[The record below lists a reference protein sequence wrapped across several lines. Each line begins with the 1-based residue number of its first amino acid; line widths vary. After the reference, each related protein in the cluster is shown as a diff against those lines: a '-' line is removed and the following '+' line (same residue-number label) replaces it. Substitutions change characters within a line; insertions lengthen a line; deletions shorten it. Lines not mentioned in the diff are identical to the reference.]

1 MKCNLNVYVF
11 REKERVPLLSKH
23 TCTPTGFCTNIVG
36 RDLHAA
42 ARVNDPGCGAA
53 FIAVVFALRAAINT
67 DRLSPPELC
76 LQHYAHYLSFTESA
90 WRRLETP

>member
-1 MKCNLNVYVF
+1 MKRNLNVYVF
-11 REKERVPLLSKH
+11 KEKGRVSFKLKPI
-23 TCTPTGFCTNIVG
+23 CTPTGFCTNIVG

-53 FIAVVFALRAAINT
+53 FIAVVLALRAAINT
-67 DRLSPPELC
+67 DGPSPPELC
-76 LQHYAHYLSFTESA
+76 LQHYAHYLTFTESV